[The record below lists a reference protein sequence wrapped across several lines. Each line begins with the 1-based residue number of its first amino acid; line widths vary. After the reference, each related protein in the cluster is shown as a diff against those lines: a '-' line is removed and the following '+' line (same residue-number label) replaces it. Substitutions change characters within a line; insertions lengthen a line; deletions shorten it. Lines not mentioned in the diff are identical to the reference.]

1 MQQSEFSALNISKF
15 FGGVPALEDVSMTI
29 KSGTVHCLAGEN
41 GSGKSTLI
49 KIMSGVH
56 SPDKGIIKLGQTE
69 FKSLTPITSMMAGVQ
84 VIFQDFSLLPNLT
97 VAENIALPSLLQGNA
112 KVVNGREIS
121 KIAKSALE
129 KIDISLDLQSYVEDI
144 PVASK
149 QIVAI
154 ARALNQDV
162 KLLFMDEPT
171 TALTYKEVKK
181 LFLIVEQLRKN
192 GTTVVFVSHKIA
204 EIQEICSRI
213 TVLRNGQVALEGDMA
228 HLTAKD
234 ISSAM
239 TGIEISSSKIHIAE
253 PSAEVL
259 LKVENLS
266 SDDVIKNVDFEL
278 HRGEIL
284 GITGLLG
291 SGRTELAECLFGLKK
306 ITDGKVIFE
315 GKEISRLSPPK
326 SKKIGIG
333 YVPSDRLSEGLFLNQ
348 NILRNLIAATISN
361 YRNSF
366 GLLNKNRMR
375 QGGQKWAEIM
385 RIKTSSVDAPVTSL
399 SGGNQQRIVLAK
411 WLATQPKVMMLN
423 GPTVGVDVGSKQEIL
438 SLVSEEAAKGI
449 AFLIISDDVPELVQI
464 CHRVL
469 VMREGRMVQTL
480 KSDEIVEEVIYRE
493 LIK

>member
-1 MQQSEFSALNISKF
+1 
-15 FGGVPALEDVSMTI
+15 
-29 KSGTVHCLAGEN
+29 
-41 GSGKSTLI
+41 
-49 KIMSGVH
+49 
-56 SPDKGIIKLGQTE
+56 
-69 FKSLTPITSMMAGVQ
+69 MMAGVQ

>member
-15 FGGVPALEDVSMTI
+15 FGGVAALEDVSMTI

-266 SDDVIKNVDFEL
+266 SDDVVKNVDFEL

-385 RIKTSSVDAPVTSL
+385 RIKMSSADAPVTSL

>member
-15 FGGVPALEDVSMTI
+15 FGGVAALEDVSMTI

-266 SDDVIKNVDFEL
+266 SDDVVKNVDFEL

>member
-15 FGGVPALEDVSMTI
+15 FGGVAALEDVSMTI

-266 SDDVIKNVDFEL
+266 SDDVVKNVDFEL

-469 VMREGRMVQTL
+469 VMREGRMVQIL

>member
-15 FGGVPALEDVSMTI
+15 FGGVAALEDVSMTI

-129 KIDISLDLQSYVEDI
+129 KIDISLDLQRYVEDI

-266 SDDVIKNVDFEL
+266 SDDVVKNVDFEL

-385 RIKTSSVDAPVTSL
+385 RIKMSSADAPVTSL

>member
-15 FGGVPALEDVSMTI
+15 FGGVAALEDVSMTI

-181 LFLIVEQLRKN
+181 LFLIVEQVRKN

-266 SDDVIKNVDFEL
+266 SDDVVKNVDFEL

>member
-1 MQQSEFSALNISKF
+1 MQQLEFSALNISKF
-15 FGGVPALEDVSMTI
+15 FGGVAALEDVSMTI

-56 SPDKGIIKLGQTE
+56 SPDKGIIKIGQTE
-69 FKSLTPITSMMAGVQ
+69 FKSLTPIASMTAGVQ

-112 KVVNGREIS
+112 KVVNDREIS

-181 LFLIVEQLRKN
+181 LFRIVEQLRKN

-228 HLTAKD
+228 DLTAKD

-253 PSAEVL
+253 PSTEVL

-266 SDDVIKNVDFEL
+266 SDDVVKNVDFEL
-278 HRGEIL
+278 NRGEIL

-315 GKEISRLSPPK
+315 GKEINRLSPPK

-423 GPTVGVDVGSKQEIL
+423 GPTVGVDVGSKHEIL

>member
-15 FGGVPALEDVSMTI
+15 FGGVAALEDVSMTI

-112 KVVNGREIS
+112 KVVNAREIS

-266 SDDVIKNVDFEL
+266 SDDVVKNVDFEL

>member
-15 FGGVPALEDVSMTI
+15 FGGVAALEDVSMTI

-266 SDDVIKNVDFEL
+266 SDDVVKNVDFEL

-493 LIK
+493 FIK

>member
-15 FGGVPALEDVSMTI
+15 FGGVAALEDVSMTI

-112 KVVNGREIS
+112 KVVNSREIS

-266 SDDVIKNVDFEL
+266 SDDVVKNVDFEL

>member
-1 MQQSEFSALNISKF
+1 
-15 FGGVPALEDVSMTI
+15 
-29 KSGTVHCLAGEN
+29 
-41 GSGKSTLI
+41 
-49 KIMSGVH
+49 
-56 SPDKGIIKLGQTE
+56 
-69 FKSLTPITSMMAGVQ
+69 
-84 VIFQDFSLLPNLT
+84 
-97 VAENIALPSLLQGNA
+97 
-112 KVVNGREIS
+112 
-121 KIAKSALE
+121 
-129 KIDISLDLQSYVEDI
+129 
-144 PVASK
+144 
-149 QIVAI
+149 
-154 ARALNQDV
+154 
-162 KLLFMDEPT
+162 
-171 TALTYKEVKK
+171 
-181 LFLIVEQLRKN
+181 
-192 GTTVVFVSHKIA
+192 
-204 EIQEICSRI
+204 
-213 TVLRNGQVALEGDMA
+213 MA

-266 SDDVIKNVDFEL
+266 SDDVVKNVDFEL

-326 SKKIGIG
+326 SKKIGLG